1 VIDLR
6 PDLVAVGLLDAEVAE
21 VEADWR
27 ELCRWDPELPP
38 DAEPVDPAPVVR
50 AVVDA
55 MRRPQPLGLGVDP
68 QVEAAVEALTE
79 RAGPV
84 AVGQLVCLREAVTRR
99 LRGRVPAQE
108 AEETWSRLQMT
119 VDRAVACA
127 ARRSMEQLSREAC
140 ADGLTGVLN
149 RRAFERD
156 LRRELGRSLRHGGA
170 FTLVMVDVDGLKAL
184 NDSHGHSAGDDLLRS
199 VAAALST
206 AVRREDA
213 VYRLGGD
220 EFAVLLSATEA
231 DQAEVFMVRVARPE
245 TPGGSFSWGAASYP
259 LDGKTPDQLVEMADA
274 RLYADKALRRRARGT
289 TGPTAA

>member
-1 VIDLR
+1 MVDLR
-6 PDLVAVGLLDAEVAE
+6 SDLVAVDLLDAEVAE

-38 DAEPVDPAPVVR
+38 DAEPIDPAPVVR

-68 QVEAAVEALTE
+68 QVEEAVGALTD

-84 AVGQLVCLREAVTRR
+84 AVGQLVCLREAMTRR
-99 LRGRVPAQE
+99 LRGRVPVQE

-119 VDRAVACA
+119 VDRAVSCA
-127 ARRSMEQLSREAC
+127 ARASMEQLSREAC
-140 ADGLTGVLN
+140 LDGLTGALN

-156 LRRELGRSLRHGGA
+156 LRRELGRSLRHGDP

-184 NDSHGHSAGDDLLRS
+184 NDSRGHSAGDELLRT
-199 VAAALST
+199 VARALKA
-206 AVRREDA
+206 AVRKEDV

-231 DQAEVFMVRVARPE
+231 EQAQVVIGRVVCSDPAGRC
-245 TPGGSFSWGAASYP
+245 FSWGAASYP
-259 LDGKTPDQLVEMADA
+259 EDGMTTTALVEVADS
-274 RLYADKALRRRARGT
+274 RLYADKALHRQAQGS
-289 TGPTAA
+289 GPTAA

>member
-6 PDLVAVGLLDAEVAE
+6 ADLVAVDLLDAEVAE

-68 QVEAAVEALTE
+68 QVEAAVGALTE

-84 AVGQLVCLREAVTRR
+84 AVGQLVCLREAMTRR
-99 LRGRVPAQE
+99 LLGRVPAQE

-119 VDRAVACA
+119 VDRAAACA

-140 ADGLTGVLN
+140 LDGLTGTLN

-156 LRRELGRSLRHGGA
+156 LRREMGRSLRHGDP

-184 NDSHGHSAGDDLLRS
+184 NDSRGHSAGDELLRA
-199 VAAALST
+199 VAGALKA
-206 AVRREDA
+206 AVRREDV

-231 DQAEVFMVRVARPE
+231 AQVEAVMGRIGCPE
-245 TPGGSFSWGAASYP
+245 PAGGFSWGAASYP
-259 LDGKTPDQLVEMADA
+259 EDGMTTAQLVEVADA
-274 RLYADKALRRRARGT
+274 RLYAEKALHHAARGS
-289 TGPTAA
+289 GPTAA